1 LRRAILERSIDFI
14 WVQPVKNINMNYVL
28 KKIESEFGKPSP
40 LPIPQNNFANLQF
53 IPFLAILFAISSFN
67 IVLAV
72 IPLFV
77 VFFSFPLA
85 VSTASI
91 IATVAIYFSAKKK
104 ELLPLLYLIIGILT
118 YAALSDFLHIN
129 DILQYRGVKISLIA
143 LPSLLIVKTFIKE
156 WKWLKK
162 YFPFLLIVVATAGL
176 YYISRSGNVSFVS
189 EFERKLRDSIE
200 GLLWIRPRFKEIV
213 GYPAYFMSLRLKKF
227 KWNFILE
234 IIGAIALLS
243 TFNTFCHIKSPMV
256 VSLYRSMFSILVG
269 YLTYWIVGRTK

>member
-1 LRRAILERSIDFI
+1 
-14 WVQPVKNINMNYVL
+14 
-28 KKIESEFGKPSP
+28 
-40 LPIPQNNFANLQF
+40 
-53 IPFLAILFAISSFN
+53 
-67 IVLAV
+67 
-72 IPLFV
+72 
-77 VFFSFPLA
+77 
-85 VSTASI
+85 
-91 IATVAIYFSAKKK
+91 
-104 ELLPLLYLIIGILT
+104 
-118 YAALSDFLHIN
+118 
-129 DILQYRGVKISLIA
+129 
-143 LPSLLIVKTFIKE
+143 LLIVKTFIKE